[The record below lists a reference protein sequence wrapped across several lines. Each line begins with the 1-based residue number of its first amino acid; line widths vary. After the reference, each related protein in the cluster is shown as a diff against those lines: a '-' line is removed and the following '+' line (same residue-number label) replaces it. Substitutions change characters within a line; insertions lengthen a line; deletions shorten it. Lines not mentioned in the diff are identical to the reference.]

1 MYLATTPETANK
13 TPVQPDPQFVSKT
26 EAKLMQSDH
35 IAKLL
40 IVDDLPENLL
50 ALDALIRQKDRLV
63 FQASNGEEA
72 LALLLEHEFALAIL
86 DVQMPGMN
94 GFELAELMQG
104 TEKTRHTPIVFVTA
118 AGKESDYAFKG
129 YETGAVDFLY
139 KPLDVHAVQCKV
151 NVFVELY
158 RQRKETRRQV
168 QALEK
173 SQKEQAAL
181 LEQLQ
186 ITQHE
191 LQKAVHMRDDFMSV
205 VAHELLTPLNT
216 LFLETQQ
223 RKMELDRDNTA
234 LFDKTG
240 LAQMFS
246 RDQQQI
252 QSMVSLIDDILD
264 VSRIQH
270 NRLSVRP
277 RPTELSSLVK
287 RAVGQ
292 LSGQAAAAGVPVAVH
307 ADQAI
312 QGCWDEFR
320 IQQVIINLLT
330 NALRYGDGKPVSIS
344 LVPVPDGARIDVCDQ
359 GKGIPAG
366 DQQRIFEQFER
377 GADHISPDGFGL
389 GLYIS
394 RQLVEAHG
402 GRIELASG
410 AGKGSVFS
418 VTLPLAVSETAAL

>member
-1 MYLATTPETANK
+1 MPNDDTTAN
-13 TPVQPDPQFVSKT
+13 
-26 EAKLMQSDH
+26 
-35 IAKLL
+35 LL

-50 ALDALIRQKDRLV
+50 ALNALIRQEGRTV
-63 FQASNGEEA
+63 FQASSGEEA
-72 LALLLEHEFALAIL
+72 LNLLLEHEFALAIL

-94 GFELAELMQG
+94 GFELAEMMRS
-104 TEKTRHTPIVFVTA
+104 TEKTRHIPIVFVTA
-118 AGKESDYAFKG
+118 AGKESNYAFKG
-129 YETGAVDFLY
+129 YESGAVDFLY
-139 KPLDVHAVQCKV
+139 KPLDIDAVKGKV
-151 NVFVELY
+151 NVFVALY
-158 RQRKETRRQV
+158 RQSQEIRRQV
-168 QALEK
+168 VALEK
-173 SQKEQAAL
+173 SKKEQEAL
-181 LEQLQ
+181 LAQLQ
-186 ITQHE
+186 TTQQE
-191 LQKAVHMRDDFMSV
+191 LQKSVRMRDDFMSV
-205 VAHELLTPLNT
+205 VAHELLTPLNS
-216 LFLETQQ
+216 LFLETQM
-223 RKMELDRDNTA
+223 RKLELDRGNPEM
-234 LFDKTG
+234 FQRTG
-240 LAQMFS
+240 LAEMFS

-252 QSMVSLIDDILD
+252 QSMVELIDDILD

-292 LSGQAAAAGVPVAVH
+292 LSSQAAAAGVPVAVQ

-344 LVPVPDGARIDVCDQ
+344 LVPVSDGARIDVCDQ

-402 GRIELASG
+402 GRIGLASEV
-410 AGKGSVFS
+410 GKGSVFS
-418 VTLPLAVSETAAL
+418 VTLPLAVPETAAL